1 MTDRPDPRNAGRR
14 VEPAIDDDLVRPRA
28 ARENA
33 IRSDA
38 GDVEVPLT
46 EVAAAEIDGLGN
58 DGGDVSAQGF
68 IDSVRE
74 IISRTG
80 DKFGE
85 ELQEHVQEKIN
96 DGIDAAMDAVF
107 GEDGSDGNGNAE
119 GGEEAGSGDEGSGDE
134 GGGDG
139 GGGSESRSM
148 RPQDRPGYM
157 RLGDVKGE
165 ATDSLLASRGEM
177 SVGTQTPGSIDVPA
191 EAHAYEQGGIS
202 GDDQWIGIV
211 AEDEWEAPKL
221 AASELSLDA
230 DPLDNDI

>member
-1 MTDRPDPRNAGRR
+1 MTDRPDSLRGGRPF
-14 VEPAIDDDLVRPRA
+14 EPAIDDDLVRPRA
-28 ARENA
+28 ARQHAAQHGTDGMEPQL
-33 IRSDA
+33 
-38 GDVEVPLT
+38 V
-46 EVAAAEIDGLGN
+46 EVAADGIG
-58 DGGDVSAQGF
+58 DDEGDVSAQGF

-80 DKFGE
+80 DKLGE

-148 RPQDRPGYM
+148 RPQDRPGQIK
-157 RLGDVKGE
+157 LGDVKGE
-165 ATDSLLASRGEM
+165 STADRIAADGEM
-177 SVGTQTPGSIDVPA
+177 SVGTQTPGSIDEPA
-191 EAHAYEQGGIS
+191 EAHAYEQGGINA
-202 GDDQWIGIV
+202 DDQWIGIV

-221 AASELSLDA
+221 AAPELSLDA
-230 DPLDNDI
+230 DPLDTDI